1 MYFSPRAAFIRN
13 LAVAGLNGSITLIIL
28 LIAPMGLAGVIANTL
43 MVTVASFFNA
53 TFIDRVAL
61 FLQGS
66 TPNPQDAYLH
76 ASTPD
81 TSLDP
86 TRSNPIDRTSN

>member
-13 LAVAGLNGSITLIIL
+13 LAVAALNGSITLIIL

-43 MVTVASFFNA
+43 MVAVASFFNA

-66 TPNPQDAYLH
+66 TPDPQDAYLH

-81 TSLDP
+81 PTLDP
-86 TRSNPIDRTSN
+86 THPNPIDRASN